1 MPIPGPTPYQ
11 YKPDDDPVTLAQ
23 QNGITPGQLLA
34 ANPGGYPFSPGQNIN
49 IPMMPPLVQ
58 QNFVQ
63 RGRGASAP
71 YQYAPTSM
79 GVNNTASLGDPSLL
93 QQRMDIGQGYDLAQR
108 GRGENAYGS
117 NFDMRGRTYGQPTNV
132 DQLNAMRGRGFG
144 QTATATP
151 QAGVWEDP
159 AAPTTPDTANGD
171 FYGYERDPE
180 TGRSVRVIKNSASA
194 SLLNELRWDPQRR
207 RYVSIGKL
215 LQQGKLDLKGNWRK
229 QSNRQRRNAAV
240 ERKQQVRQ
248 QKEDFTLSNSLISF
262 SASAG

>member
-49 IPMMPPLVQ
+49 IPMLPPMVQ
-58 QNFVQ
+58 QNFQQ

-79 GVNNTASLGDPSLL
+79 GVSNTASLGDPSLL
-93 QQRMDIGQGYDLAQR
+93 QQRMDIGYGYDPAQR
-108 GRGENAYGS
+108 GRGENVNQSLY
-117 NFDMRGRTYGQPTNV
+117 DMRGRGYGQPTAV
-132 DQLNAMRGRGFG
+132 DNINDMRGRGFG
-144 QTATATP
+144 QTNTPTP
-151 QAGVWEDP
+151 QTGVWEDP
-159 AAPTTPDTANGD
+159 AASTTPNTANGD

-180 TGRSVRVIKNSASA
+180 TGRSVRVIKNSAS
-194 SLLNELRWDPQRR
+194 SNFLSELRWDPQRR

-215 LQQGKLDLKGNWRK
+215 LQQGKLDLKGNWRN
-229 QSNRQRRNAAV
+229 SGRRQRQASAIQ
-240 ERKQQVRQ
+240 RKQQVQQ
-248 QKEDFTLSNSLISF
+248 QKDDFTLSNSLISF